1 MTSEAKK
8 IVVVEDNP
16 FNMELVCD
24 ILAIKGYDIYEAV
37 DAEQGLEL
45 ISRVMPDLV
54 LMDIQLPGM
63 DGIEATKILK
73 SQESTKNIPVVAVTA
88 NAMKGDR
95 EEIISEGFDDYISK
109 PIEIS
114 VLTGTVEE
122 MLKKS

>member
-8 IVVVEDNP
+8 IVIVEDNP
-16 FNMELVCD
+16 FNMELVHD

-37 DAEQGLEL
+37 DAEQGLE
-45 ISRVMPDLV
+45 IIARVKPDLV

-63 DGIEATKILK
+63 DGIEATRLIK

-95 EEIISEGFDDYISK
+95 EEIISQGFDDYISK
-109 PIEIS
+109 PIE
-114 VLTGTVEE
+114 LTALIEKVAEI
-122 MLKKS
+122 LL